1 MDTSDIIGV
10 IRNFDF
16 DALRAGLADAPDPAC
31 GRSKAEVIE
40 SSVEWLEALQSD
52 LVALVSQVEGSEDID
67 MVLAIQYVEM
77 KSRWI
82 AFNTK
87 MNYTMF
93 KGEQPDVSDMCR
105 ASAVSSLLAHLESL
119 LRQED
124 IDHITEFLARPISEA
139 A

>member
-1 MDTSDIIGV
+1 MSINDV
-10 IRNFDF
+10 IATIRSFDLN
-16 DALRAGLADAPDPAC
+16 ALRAGLKAPEPTD
-31 GRSKAEVIE
+31 GRSKDAIINETI
-40 SSVEWLEALQSD
+40 SWIQTLQGD
-52 LVALVSQVEGSEDID
+52 LIALVQQVGGGDDVE
-67 MVLAIQYVEM
+67 MVLAIQYVEL

-105 ASAVSSLLAHLESL
+105 AVAVSSLLGHIESL
-119 LRQED
+119 LRPDD
-124 IDHITEFLARPISEA
+124 IDHITDFLARPISEA